1 MDFGFSNIEITNFR
15 GIDYLEIG
23 GLAPVNVFV
32 GANNVG
38 KTSVLEA
45 VFMLSGLS
53 NPQMP
58 TRVNY
63 LRSVLQESVDSARY
77 LFHNLDFGNMPLLK
91 AGAEGGD
98 RWLTFAPVM
107 ADNTEASAGLSFTH
121 SEIARLDFDFGIG
134 GQQFHST
141 LYSAGD
147 GKIKQTRP
155 EGYAEKIRCLFIPA
169 DKNDKGAV
177 ANFSTLVKR
186 NGRQPVV
193 DALRDFDP
201 AIESVE
207 ALPDGLY
214 LKLAGV
220 GELLPVSM
228 AGDGVRRAVNILSV
242 VANEDYNMVLVDEFD
257 NGLDTLA
264 AVLRGARFPVVSSN
278 YVFDHAGMANLVK
291 PYVVVERGGLRIGI
305 MAVNVNPE
313 GLVMQ
318 ANYRGMQWLDPVGV
332 ANETADYLKGRLGCD
347 LVICLSH
354 LGADEA
360 RFEPNDFSLAR
371 RSRHID
377 VVIGGHSHEL
387 IADTT
392 ATNLDGRAVIIAQAG
407 KSGAY
412 LGRIDLVL
420 ER

>member
-15 GIDYLEIG
+15 GIDHLEIG

-63 LRSVLQESVDSARY
+63 LRSVLQDSVDSARY
-77 LFHNLDFGNMPLLK
+77 LFHNLDFGNRPLLK

-107 ADNTEASAGLSFTH
+107 VDSTEASAGLSFTH
-121 SEIARLDFDFGIG
+121 TEIARLDFDFGVG
-134 GQQFHST
+134 GGRQYHAS
-141 LYSAGD
+141 LSSADD

-155 EGYAEKIRCLFIPA
+155 EDYAEKIRCLFIPA
-169 DKNDKGAV
+169 DKNDKNAA

-257 NGLDTLA
+257 TGLHYTA
-264 AVLRGARFPVVSSN
+264 HKKMWRAVLGLAKRRGVQLFVTTHNLDCILGLKSAMDDNETLRPMVNVYDIVRTKCNGYRSYCYSYDGLRECDFADAESSN
-278 YVFDHAGMANLVK
+278 QSFFWI
-291 PYVVVERGGLRIGI
+291 P
-305 MAVNVNPE
+305 
-313 GLVMQ
+313 
-318 ANYRGMQWLDPVGV
+318 
-332 ANETADYLKGRLGCD
+332 
-347 LVICLSH
+347 
-354 LGADEA
+354 
-360 RFEPNDFSLAR
+360 R
-371 RSRHID
+371 RSA
-377 VVIGGHSHEL
+377 E
-387 IADTT
+387 
-392 ATNLDGRAVIIAQAG
+392 
-407 KSGAY
+407 
-412 LGRIDLVL
+412 
-420 ER
+420 